1 MKRSTCATFS
11 GTIKGLKR
19 RLSRQLAPNLGTILA
34 VALMLLAYHFLT
46 TPESTLLAGPAA
58 PQAILGSIDYQGFLT
73 DDNGRPLN
81 GDTNIT
87 LRLYDTPT
95 GGVALW
101 TEAHTG
107 SNAVPVDD
115 GLFNVHLGSLTP
127 IPADVWN
134 HSTLYLGVQVGT
146 DAEMT
151 PRQPVGAVPVSMGV
165 ADNAITTDDIQ
176 DGAVTQEKLK
186 NNLCCG
192 HTNTEGTGWVD
203 YGAGVYIDI
212 DTSVCNFPEVPM
224 YFTSL
229 AGRTSH
235 WNAIGASSIYSPES
249 NSFRV
254 YVWSHSEAI
263 DPTKTDSYDWYIQWC
278 GIRATQ

>member
-165 ADNAITTDDIQ
+165 ADNAITTDDIA
-176 DGAVTQEKLK
+176 DGAVTQEKAPTLIQSA
-186 NNLCCG
+186 NGENEIVRSGNQVLYGTDANGLVTVEYPCFPNGVRTFIAING
-192 HTNTEGTGWVD
+192 HWDAHAIQVVGHN
-203 YGAGVYIDI
+203 GAGRCSTEVKMS
-212 DTSVCNFPEVPM
+212 TSTAVKFRLN
-224 YFTSL
+224 
-229 AGRTSH
+229 
-235 WNAIGASSIYSPES
+235 WIAIG
-249 NSFRV
+249 N
-254 YVWSHSEAI
+254 
-263 DPTKTDSYDWYIQWC
+263 
-278 GIRATQ
+278 